1 MFPFVQF
8 IFDKEPG
15 VFRLLNGC
23 QEEIKLH
30 SPQRNTMGAIFNE
43 ILLQSIGGSEI
54 FEKKQQFFF
63 DQLLAHH
70 DTSPHDREQILVR
83 VQRSNLVDSVSIS
96 ACLSYL
102 ALFLYCLVHGGYKK
116 FFKQ

>member
-30 SPQRNTMGAIFNE
+30 SPQRNAMGAIFNE
-43 ILLQSIGGSEI
+43 ILLQNIGGSEI

-70 DTSPHDREQILVR
+70 DVSPHDREQILVR

-96 ACLSYL
+96 VSVCLICHY
-102 ALFLYCLVHGGYKK
+102 YY
-116 FFKQ
+116 